1 MRGLKTGGR
10 KSGTPN
16 KATAS
21 LKEAAQ
27 VYTEGAL
34 LVLVNVMQDEA
45 QPAAARISAATAI
58 LDRGHGRPTQAVE
71 VDASMKHEQWLELI
85 NDADLDKR
93 IDELSAKAGY
103 IKAPVS
109 E

>member
-1 MRGLKTGGR
+1 MKGLKTGGR
-10 KSGTPN
+10 EKGTPN

-34 LVLVNVMQDEA
+34 MVLVNVMQDET

-58 LDRGHGRPTQAVE
+58 LDRGHGKPTQAVE
-71 VDASMKHEQWLELI
+71 VDASMKHEQWLELMS
-85 NDADLDKR
+85 DADLDKR
-93 IDELSAKAGY
+93 IYELSAKAGY
-103 IKAPVS
+103 IKAPAS